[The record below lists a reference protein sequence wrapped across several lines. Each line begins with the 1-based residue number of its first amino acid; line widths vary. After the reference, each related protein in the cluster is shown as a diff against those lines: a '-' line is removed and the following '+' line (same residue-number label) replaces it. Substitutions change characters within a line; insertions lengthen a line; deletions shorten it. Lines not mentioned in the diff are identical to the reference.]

1 MNAQNSPVIWA
12 YSDVFDTKNGGLRK
26 KQPREWHQLAFF
38 LNASF
43 RQ

>member
-1 MNAQNSPVIWA
+1 ML
-12 YSDVFDTKNGGLRK
+12 FDTKNGGLRK

-43 RQ
+43 RQQKGHSKAEKQPCF